1 MQNRILEIS
10 PEKNIIPRVLDQ
22 KGGDFDLYFLFMFNR
37 RTIFIG
43 DVHGCY
49 DELRELVQKIDLR
62 EEDHLY
68 FVGDLINK

>member
-1 MQNRILEIS
+1 M
-10 PEKNIIPRVLDQ
+10 
-22 KGGDFDLYFLFMFNR
+22 FDR